1 MDFNKENIARFGIA
15 TKGFVYILI
24 GALTFMATIGSGG
37 SKSGSSDAL
46 KFLQNNTL
54 GSILLGITA
63 VGLVAYVFWRF
74 YQAIMDPD
82 KEGKDL
88 KGIGNRLGFFSSGV
102 FYGLM
107 AFSAIEILIGSGGGT
122 GDSQESLIATAL
134 SKPFGQII
142 VLILATIFL
151 GRAIFQMVIA
161 YTNLYKKKVKA
172 QNLDPKAQ
180 KLMVTLGKIGHT
192 ARGIVIGVVAFLTYR
207 AAFSYRSEEAGGTK
221 DAFSFLQ
228 NEFGTIVL
236 SLVALGM
243 MMYGVFLLINARYR
257 DMKRV

>member
-24 GALTFMATIGSGG
+24 GVLTFMAAIGTGG
-37 SKSGSSDAL
+37 SKSGSSDAM
-46 KFLQNNTL
+46 KSLQNNTL

-63 VGLVAYVFWRF
+63 AGLVAYVFWRF

-82 KEGKDL
+82 KEGTDL

-107 AFSAIEILIGSGGGT
+107 AFSAIQILIGSGGGS
-122 GDSQESLIATAL
+122 GDGQESLIATAL
-134 SKPFGQII
+134 NRPAGQVI
-142 VLILATIFL
+142 VLIIATIFL

-161 YTNLYKKKVKA
+161 YTELYKKRIKA
-172 QNLDPKAQ
+172 QNLDPKIQ
-180 KLMVTLGKIGHT
+180 KLMVTLGKIGYT
-192 ARGIVIGVVAFLTYR
+192 SRGIVIGVIAFLTYR
-207 AAFSYRSEEAGGTK
+207 AAFSYSSEEAGGTK

-228 NEFGTIVL
+228 DEFGTLVL
-236 SLVALGM
+236 SLVALGLTM
-243 MMYGVFLLINARYR
+243 FGIFLLINARYR
-257 DMKRV
+257 DMKSV

>member
-15 TKGFVYILI
+15 TKGFVYTLI

-37 SKSGSSDAL
+37 SKSGSNDAL
-46 KFLQNNTL
+46 KFLQNNRL
-54 GSILLGITA
+54 GTILLGITA
-63 VGLVAYVFWRF
+63 AGLVAYVFWRL

-107 AFSAIEILIGSGGGT
+107 AFSAIEILIGSGGGY
-122 GDSQESLIATAL
+122 GGGQESLIAIAL
-134 SKPFGQII
+134 SKPAGQAI
-142 VLILATIFL
+142 VLIIATVFL

-161 YTNLYKKKVKA
+161 YTNLYKKRIKA
-172 QNLDPKAQ
+172 QNLDPKIQ
-180 KLMVTLGKIGHT
+180 NLMVTLGKIGHT
-192 ARGIVIGVVAFLTYR
+192 ARGIVIGVIAFLTYR
-207 AAFSYRSEEAGGTK
+207 AAFSYSFEEIRGTK

-228 NEFGTIVL
+228 DEFGTIAL
-236 SLVALGM
+236 SVVAIGM
-243 MMYGVFLLINARYR
+243 MMYGIFLLINARYR

>member
-15 TKGFVYILI
+15 TKGFVYTLI

-37 SKSGSSDAL
+37 SKSGSNDAL
-46 KFLQNNTL
+46 KFLQNNRL
-54 GSILLGITA
+54 GTILLGITA
-63 VGLVAYVFWRF
+63 TGLVAYVFWRF

-107 AFSAIEILIGSGGGT
+107 AFSAIEILIGSGGGY
-122 GDSQESLIATAL
+122 GDSQKSMIVTAL
-134 SKPFGQII
+134 SKPFGQAI
-142 VLILATIFL
+142 VLIIATVFL

-161 YTNLYKKKVKA
+161 YTNLYKKRIKA
-172 QNLDPKAQ
+172 QNLDPKIQ
-180 KLMVTLGKIGHT
+180 NLMVTLGKIGHT
-192 ARGIVIGVVAFLTYR
+192 ARGIVIGVIAILTYR
-207 AAFSYRSEEAGGTK
+207 AAFSYSFEEIRGTK

-228 NEFGTIVL
+228 DEFGTIAL
-236 SLVALGM
+236 SVVAIGM
-243 MMYGVFLLINARYR
+243 MMYGIFLLINARYR

>member
-1 MDFNKENIARFGIA
+1 MEFSKENIARFGIA
-15 TKGFVYILI
+15 TKGFVYTLI
-24 GALTFMATIGSGG
+24 GALTFMAAIGSGG
-37 SKSGSSDAL
+37 SKSSSSDAL
-46 KFLQNNTL
+46 KFLENNTL
-54 GSILLGITA
+54 GTILVGITA
-63 VGLVAYVFWRF
+63 VGLAAYVFWRL

-107 AFSAIEILIGSGGGT
+107 AFSAIEILIGSGGDS
-122 GDSQESLIATAL
+122 GDDRELLIATAL
-134 SKPFGQII
+134 SKPFGQVI
-142 VLILATIFL
+142 VLIIATIFL

-161 YTNLYKKKVKA
+161 YTNLYRKRIKA
-172 QNLDPKAQ
+172 QNLDPKVQ
-180 KLMVTLGKIGHT
+180 KLMITLGKVGHT
-192 ARGIVIGVVAFLTYR
+192 SRGIVIGVIAFLTYR
-207 AAFSYRSEEAGGTK
+207 AAFSYSSDEAGGTK

-228 NEFGTIVL
+228 NEFGTLVL

-243 MMYGVFLLINARYR
+243 VMYGVFLLINARYR

>member
-24 GALTFMATIGSGG
+24 GLLTFLAAIGTGG
-37 SKSGSSDAL
+37 SKSGSSDAM
-46 KFLQNNTL
+46 KSLQNSTF

-63 VGLVAYVFWRF
+63 AGLVAYVFWRI

-107 AFSAIEILIGSGGGT
+107 AFSAIQILIGSGEKS
-122 GDSQESLIATAL
+122 GDGQESLITTAL
-134 SKPFGQII
+134 SKPAGQVI
-142 VLILATIFL
+142 VLIIATIFL

-161 YTNLYKKKVKA
+161 YTNMYKKKIKA
-172 QNLDPKAQ
+172 QNIEPRVQ

-192 ARGIVIGVVAFLTYR
+192 SRGIVIGVVAFLTYR
-207 AAFSYRSEEAGGTK
+207 AAFSYSSDEAGGTK

-228 NEFGTIVL
+228 DEFGTLVL
-236 SLVALGM
+236 SLVALGLA
-243 MMYGVFLLINARYR
+243 MYGIFLIINARYR
-257 DMKRV
+257 DMKSV